1 MSGSAGKATS
11 PGLYA
16 FMQPA
21 ADEAQPRPVS
31 KKKDPITDQVSFDV
45 LLPNRRLAR
54 LFRQQFFADDFSTG
68 T

>member
-1 MSGSAGKATS
+1 
-11 PGLYA
+11 
-16 FMQPA
+16 MQPA